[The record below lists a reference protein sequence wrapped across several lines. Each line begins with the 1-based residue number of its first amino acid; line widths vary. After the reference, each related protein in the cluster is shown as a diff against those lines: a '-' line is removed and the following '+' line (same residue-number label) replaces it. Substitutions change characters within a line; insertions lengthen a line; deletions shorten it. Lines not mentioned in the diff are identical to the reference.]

1 MQWQSILLEKRNG
14 VGLITLNRPQA
25 LNALNSELISE
36 INQAL
41 DQLEKDREIGCIV
54 LAGSEK
60 AFAAGADIKEMA
72 DLVFPDIYL
81 DDFFHL
87 A

>member
-41 DQLEKDREIGCIV
+41 DQLEKDG
-54 LAGSEK
+54 G
-60 AFAAGADIKEMA
+60 FAYMIAHIPVHSC
-72 DLVFPDIYL
+72 L
-81 DDFFHL
+81 H
-87 A
+87 

>member
-60 AFAAGADIKEMA
+60 LLPQGPTLKKWPIWHSLIFI
-72 DLVFPDIYL
+72 
-81 DDFFHL
+81 
-87 A
+87 

>member
-1 MQWQSILLEKRNG
+1 MAWQTILLEKNNG

-25 LNALNSELISE
+25 LNALNTELISE

-41 DQLEKDREIGCIV
+41 DQLEKDPGIGCIV

-60 AFAAGADIKEMA
+60 AFAAGADIKE
-72 DLVFPDIYL
+72 
-81 DDFFHL
+81 
-87 A
+87 

>member
-41 DQLEKDREIGCIV
+41 DQLEKIV
-54 LAGSEK
+54 KLAASYWQAQK
-60 AFAAGADIKEMA
+60 SFCRRCR
-72 DLVFPDIYL
+72 
-81 DDFFHL
+81 H
-87 A
+87 

>member
-41 DQLEKDREIGCIV
+41 DQLEKTAK
-54 LAGSEK
+54 LAVSYWQALKSFCRRGR
-60 AFAAGADIKEMA
+60 
-72 DLVFPDIYL
+72 
-81 DDFFHL
+81 H
-87 A
+87 